1 MLVIRLD
8 NRIVQLIRN
17 GVEDPQR
24 RKSPRTHAH
33 RAGWPPTDHRRSRL
47 SPFHGGRGE
56 PMQLGRAQ
64 LTQEERLKRQLEGW
78 CFYCGETG
86 HLVVTRPATRSMAVS
101 HATVYG
107 PRSRTLTKVQVGGK
121 SKATSRDKT
130 SLSRYFLAWRLRR
143 KILIVLWDAHGKE
156 ICHKSVLCPPSDY
169 KSVLS
174 DHTCVCCSIA
184 MVPASFLKKQS
195 SP

>member
-86 HLVVTRPATRSMAVS
+86 HLVVTRPATRSMAV
-101 HATVYG
+101 
-107 PRSRTLTKVQVGGK
+107 GGK